1 MFTRLFSYFAL
12 PLLLLLSNS
21 SGNSAAPSTKNR
33 EGETGTLEKMIVA
46 NGHVAMDLDLS
57 RLNGGQAGAK
67 EAKLDP
73 LQFQI
78 GPNSFFTVLVFNDAL
93 RGPDTGSM
101 SLVPQNTAA
110 LPARLQSSLNQLVL
124 EKFPADAPFDFAVR
138 DGKTGFV
145 FFNIEGNLYEYDAGA
160 HLLSI
165 KGGRL
170 LISEEF
176 ANKLGRPADAGVIV
190 GEISIG
196 ATMQRLEI
204 EQLDANGD
212 VKSARLP
219 ALNQPDVGTVPGPD
233 VIVGELIGLVQSQSG
248 AVAGLVGLALGT
260 DACNQGTID
269 VDWFAL
275 SNSDHPFIPQNVY
288 RMSGDTD
295 NAQRFEQIGQ
305 SWGKHA
311 FTAASSNTCGF
322 GCNGVSG
329 SHLGSG
335 CSDAYGSGLN
345 GSQTGI
351 VSRAW
356 VNPFTG
362 NFNGSTANNHSGH
375 SHDATT
381 HRILVDVNDLNTSL
395 NAGATYFAEA
405 QYVVPHEYA
414 WCQTHP
420 GQCNMYNNASYRRY
434 NVTGTNQPSSFT
446 SVGPTVRMTPAINA
460 WTGATINTIEPAPG
474 ADGRAFIAYKVTNP
488 SAGVWHYEYAIYNQN
503 LDRGIQSFSLP
514 LGCGI
519 TLTNLGFHAP
529 SNHPVIA
536 NDGTQGS
543 LRYSNVPWTSN
554 QTVNALTW
562 STETVVQNE
571 NANAIRFG
579 TLYNFRFDSDRGPIP
594 VQATIGYFKTGTPTT
609 VLTVGPNACNATPSP
624 IPSVTPI
631 PTPTVTPP
639 ATPSPAPTVTP
650 TPGATPPPT
659 PCGTTTFSNTA
670 GISIPDSGAA
680 APYPSNI
687 AVALGGTITKVTVR
701 LNNLSHTFPSDI
713 DMLLV
718 GPGGQTAI
726 IMSDV
731 GGGDDV
737 SGITLTLDDAA
748 TSNLPSALLT
758 TGTFKPTNIGTGDTF
773 PAPAPGGGSAGSA
786 LSIFNGT
793 NPNGTW
799 SLYVVDDAGSD
810 LGNIGGWQ
818 LIISTTNDCGTPTP
832 TPSATIPPTATPS
845 PSSPG
850 SPTPPPPPTPSVTP
864 TPGVVP
870 PVDLALTMTDS
881 PDPVTVGNHLA
892 YTITIAN
899 LSEDPAYSVQ
909 MTDTRPGGVTFV
921 SAVPTQG
928 TCTGPNTIVCYLGDI
943 APKQSATITFV
954 VTPTAAASTLSN
966 TATCVAYS
974 PEFNY
979 QKNTDTELTTVTL
992 APTPTPP
999 AATPTPTT
1007 PPIPPAQAT
1016 NLSTRMRVQPGDNVG
1031 IGGFIIMG
1039 TAPKHVL
1046 LRAIG
1051 PSLAQSGVPDALADT
1066 VLELHGPG
1074 GFTTF
1079 TNDNWRDDPVQDAAI
1094 IATGIAPS
1102 NNLESAIDMTLNP
1115 GAYTAIL
1122 RGKNNTS
1129 GVALMEVY
1137 DLSPG
1142 VLGKLAN
1149 ISTRAFVSTGS
1160 K

>member
-233 VIVGELIGLVQSQSG
+233 VIVGELIGLLQSQSG

-345 GSQTGI
+345 GYQDGI
-351 VSRAW
+351 GSRAW

-362 NFNGSTANNHSGH
+362 DFNGSTANNHSGH
-375 SHDATT
+375 VHDVTS
-381 HRILVDVNDLNTSL
+381 HRILVDINDLSTSQ
-395 NAGATYFAEA
+395 NPGATYYAEA
-405 QYVVPHEYA
+405 QYIVPHEYT
-414 WCQTHP
+414 WCQAHS

-434 NVTGTNQPSSFT
+434 NVTGINQPFSFS
-446 SVGPTVRMTPAINA
+446 SVGATVRQQPAIMA
-460 WTGATINTIEPAPG
+460 WTGATVNRIEPAPG
-474 ADGRAFIAYKVTNP
+474 VDGIGTVGYKVTNP
-488 SAGVWHYEYAIYNQN
+488 SAGVWHYEYAIYNEN
-503 LDRGIQSFSLP
+503 LDRAIQSFSVP
-514 LGCGI
+514 LGCGV
-519 TLTNLGFHAP
+519 TANNFGFHAP
-529 SNHPVIA
+529 PQHPGFA
-536 NDGTQGS
+536 NDGTVNNQG
-543 LRYSNVPWTSN
+543 YSNAPWLPNATSAS
-554 QTVNALTW
+554 VTW
-562 STETVVQNE
+562 SCELIVQNP

-579 TLYNFRFDSDRGPIP
+579 TIYNFRFDSNKPPINAN
-594 VQATIGYFKTGTPTT
+594 ATIGFFKTGNPIT
-609 VLTVGPNACNATPSP
+609 VPVM
-624 IPSVTPI
+624 
-631 PTPTVTPP
+631 
-639 ATPSPAPTVTP
+639 APMP
-650 TPGATPPPT
+650 
-659 PCGTTTFSNTA
+659 
-670 GISIPDSGAA
+670 
-680 APYPSNI
+680 
-687 AVALGGTITKVTVR
+687 
-701 LNNLSHTFPSDI
+701 
-713 DMLLV
+713 
-718 GPGGQTAI
+718 
-726 IMSDV
+726 
-731 GGGDDV
+731 
-737 SGITLTLDDAA
+737 
-748 TSNLPSALLT
+748 
-758 TGTFKPTNIGTGDTF
+758 
-773 PAPAPGGGSAGSA
+773 
-786 LSIFNGT
+786 
-793 NPNGTW
+793 
-799 SLYVVDDAGSD
+799 
-810 LGNIGGWQ
+810 
-818 LIISTTNDCGTPTP
+818 
-832 TPSATIPPTATPS
+832 
-845 PSSPG
+845 
-850 SPTPPPPPTPSVTP
+850 
-864 TPGVVP
+864 
-870 PVDLALTMTDS
+870 
-881 PDPVTVGNHLA
+881 
-892 YTITIAN
+892 
-899 LSEDPAYSVQ
+899 
-909 MTDTRPGGVTFV
+909 
-921 SAVPTQG
+921 
-928 TCTGPNTIVCYLGDI
+928 
-943 APKQSATITFV
+943 
-954 VTPTAAASTLSN
+954 
-966 TATCVAYS
+966 
-974 PEFNY
+974 
-979 QKNTDTELTTVTL
+979 
-992 APTPTPP
+992 
-999 AATPTPTT
+999 
-1007 PPIPPAQAT
+1007 
-1016 NLSTRMRVQPGDNVG
+1016 
-1031 IGGFIIMG
+1031 
-1039 TAPKHVL
+1039 
-1046 LRAIG
+1046 
-1051 PSLAQSGVPDALADT
+1051 
-1066 VLELHGPG
+1066 
-1074 GFTTF
+1074 
-1079 TNDNWRDDPVQDAAI
+1079 DDPC
-1094 IATGIAPS
+1094 
-1102 NNLESAIDMTLNP
+1102 NP
-1115 GAYTAIL
+1115 L
-1122 RGKNNTS
+1122 
-1129 GVALMEVY
+1129 
-1137 DLSPG
+1137 
-1142 VLGKLAN
+1142 
-1149 ISTRAFVSTGS
+1149 
-1160 K
+1160 